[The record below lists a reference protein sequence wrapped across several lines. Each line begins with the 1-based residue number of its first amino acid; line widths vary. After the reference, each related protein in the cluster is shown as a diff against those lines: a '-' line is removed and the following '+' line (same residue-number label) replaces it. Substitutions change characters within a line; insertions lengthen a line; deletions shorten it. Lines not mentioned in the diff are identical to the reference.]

1 MSVEIVCNL
10 QSLTS
15 NDSYLLYIGDNFA
28 LNHQSYSIIPRPLN
42 SEKQIL
48 CFMQP
53 NYQSE
58 LFKYSVSAPHEFR
71 GECHIVIR
79 VAKDGNTM
87 DVFLNGVLY
96 DELNGNAISS
106 NSNINSSD
114 PMIRKIPQE
123 ISIGKS
129 PTSYEKNL
137 GYANGGGA
145 TISYFRMCHFCFC
158 DFVVVV
164 VVSS

>member
-1 MSVEIVCNL
+1 
-10 QSLTS
+10 
-15 NDSYLLYIGDNFA
+15 
-28 LNHQSYSIIPRPLN
+28 
-42 SEKQIL
+42 
-48 CFMQP
+48 
-53 NYQSE
+53 
-58 LFKYSVSAPHEFR
+58 
-71 GECHIVIR
+71 
-79 VAKDGNTM
+79 M

-129 PTSYEKNL
+129 PTGYNKNL

-145 TISYFRMCHFCFC
+145 TISYFRMWDIELTDIHIRFIL
-158 DFVVVV
+158 
-164 VVSS
+164 